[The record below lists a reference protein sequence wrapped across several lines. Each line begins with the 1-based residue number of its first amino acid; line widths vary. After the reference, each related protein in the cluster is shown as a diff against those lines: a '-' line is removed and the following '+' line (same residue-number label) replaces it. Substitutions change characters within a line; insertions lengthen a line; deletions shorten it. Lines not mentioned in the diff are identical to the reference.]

1 MMIPKSIDPK
11 RQAIIDAATRM
22 FLAHGYRNVSMDKIA
37 QAAPVSKATL
47 YNHFDSKNALLAA
60 VVSTLCT
67 SLLQTMSEAVI
78 ESDDIEKH
86 LKKIA
91 VSFMDLLFSEDGM
104 AGYRLFITESRDFPE
119 LGQLAYESGALPA
132 LTGLENYLRRLNAD
146 GHINVADTEFAANAF
161 FNLLKGDL
169 YLPCLFSIRPLPS
182 TDEKNRVINQ
192 VIPFYMQGILHA
204 DQ

>member
-1 MMIPKSIDPK
+1 MMKSIDPK

-22 FLAHGYRNVSMDKIA
+22 FLAHGYRNISMDKIA

-47 YNHFDSKNALLAA
+47 YNHFDSKPALLAA
-60 VVSTLCT
+60 VVSALCT
-67 SLLQTMSEAVI
+67 ALLRTMTEAVT
-78 ESDDIEKH
+78 ESDNVEIN

-91 VSFMDLLFSEDGM
+91 TSFMDLLFAEDGL
-104 AGYRLFITESRDFPE
+104 AIYRLVIAESHDFPE
-119 LGQLAYESGALPA
+119 LGQLVYESGPLPA
-132 LTGLENYLRRLNAD
+132 LNWLENYLRRLNA
-146 GHINVADTEFAANAF
+146 GGRFNIADPTFAANAF

-169 YLPCLFSIRPLPS
+169 YLPCLLAIKPLPS

-192 VIPFYMQGILHA
+192 VIPFYMRGILHA

>member
-1 MMIPKSIDPK
+1 MIKTMDPK

-47 YNHFDSKNALLAA
+47 YNHFDSKPALLAA
-60 VVSTLCT
+60 VVSALCT
-67 SLLQTMSEAVI
+67 ALLRTMTEAVT
-78 ESDDIEKH
+78 ESDDVENN

-91 VSFMDLLFSEDGM
+91 ISFMDLLFAEDGL
-104 AGYRLFITESRDFPE
+104 AIYRLVIAESHDFPE
-119 LGQLAYESGALPA
+119 LGRLVYESGPLPA
-132 LTGLENYLRRLNAD
+132 LNWLENYLRRLNA
-146 GHINVADTEFAANAF
+146 GGRFNIADPTFAANAF

-169 YLPCLFSIRPLPS
+169 YLPCLLAIKPLPS

-192 VIPFYMQGILHA
+192 VIPFYMRGILHA

>member
-1 MMIPKSIDPK
+1 MMKSMDPK

-47 YNHFDSKNALLAA
+47 YNHFDSKPALLAA
-60 VVSTLCT
+60 VVSALCT
-67 SLLQTMSEAVI
+67 ALLRTMTEAVT
-78 ESDDIEKH
+78 ESDDVENN

-91 VSFMDLLFSEDGM
+91 ISFMDLLFAEDGL
-104 AGYRLFITESRDFPE
+104 AIYRLVIAESHDFPE
-119 LGQLAYESGALPA
+119 LGRLVYESGPLPA
-132 LTGLENYLRRLNAD
+132 LNWLENYLRRLNA
-146 GHINVADTEFAANAF
+146 GGRFNIADPTFAANAF

-169 YLPCLFSIRPLPS
+169 YLPCLLAIKPLPS

-192 VIPFYMQGILHA
+192 VIPFYMRGILHA

>member
-1 MMIPKSIDPK
+1 MMKSIDPK

-47 YNHFDSKNALLAA
+47 YNHFDSKPALLAA
-60 VVSTLCT
+60 VVSALCT
-67 SLLQTMSEAVI
+67 ALLRTMTEAVT
-78 ESDDIEKH
+78 ESDDVENN

-91 VSFMDLLFSEDGM
+91 TSFMDLLFAEDGL
-104 AGYRLFITESRDFPE
+104 AIYRLVIAESHDFPE
-119 LGQLAYESGALPA
+119 LGQLVYESGPLPA
-132 LTGLENYLRRLNAD
+132 LNWLENYLQRLNA
-146 GHINVADTEFAANAF
+146 GGRFNIADPTFAANAF

-169 YLPCLFSIRPLPS
+169 YLPCLLAIKPLPS

-192 VIPFYMQGILHA
+192 VIPFYMRGILHA

>member
-1 MMIPKSIDPK
+1 
-11 RQAIIDAATRM
+11 M

-60 VVSTLCT
+60 VVSNLCA

-78 ESDDIEKH
+78 DSDDVEKN

-91 VSFMDLLFSEDGM
+91 ASFMDLFFSEDGM

-119 LGQLAYESGALPA
+119 LGQLVYESGALPA
-132 LTGLENYLRRLNAD
+132 LTGLENYLRRLNDDGRFSIAD
-146 GHINVADTEFAANAF
+146 PAFAANAF

-169 YLPCLFSIRPLPS
+169 YFPCLLGIRPLPLG
-182 TDEKNRVINQ
+182 DEKNRVINE
-192 VIPFYMQGILHA
+192 VIPFYLQGILHA

>member
-1 MMIPKSIDPK
+1 MMKSIDPK

-47 YNHFDSKNALLAA
+47 YNHFDSKPALLAA
-60 VVSTLCT
+60 VVSALCT
-67 SLLQTMSEAVI
+67 ALLRTMTEAVT
-78 ESDDIEKH
+78 ESDDVENN

-91 VSFMDLLFSEDGM
+91 TSFMDLLFAEDGL
-104 AGYRLFITESRDFPE
+104 AIYRLVIAESHDFPE
-119 LGQLAYESGALPA
+119 LGRLVYESGPLPA
-132 LTGLENYLRRLNAD
+132 LNWLENYLRRLNA
-146 GHINVADTEFAANAF
+146 GGRFNIADPTFAANAF

-169 YLPCLFSIRPLPS
+169 YLPCLLAIKPLPS

-192 VIPFYMQGILHA
+192 VIPFYMRGILHA

>member
-1 MMIPKSIDPK
+1 MIKSIDPK

-47 YNHFDSKNALLAA
+47 YNHFDSKPALLAA
-60 VVSTLCT
+60 VVSALCT
-67 SLLQTMSEAVI
+67 ALLRTMTEAVT
-78 ESDDIEKH
+78 ESDDVENN

-91 VSFMDLLFSEDGM
+91 TSFMDLLFAEDGL
-104 AGYRLFITESRDFPE
+104 AIYRLVIAESHDFPE
-119 LGQLAYESGALPA
+119 LGQLVYESGPLPA
-132 LTGLENYLRRLNAD
+132 LNWLENYLRRLNA
-146 GHINVADTEFAANAF
+146 GGRFNIADPTFAANAF

-169 YLPCLFSIRPLPS
+169 YLPCLLAIKPLPS

-192 VIPFYMQGILHA
+192 VIPFYMRGILHA

>member
-1 MMIPKSIDPK
+1 MMKSMDPK

-47 YNHFDSKNALLAA
+47 YNHFDSKPALLAA
-60 VVSTLCT
+60 VVSALCT
-67 SLLQTMSEAVI
+67 ALLRTMTEAVT
-78 ESDDIEKH
+78 ESDDVENN

-91 VSFMDLLFSEDGM
+91 ISFMDLLFAEDGL
-104 AGYRLFITESRDFPE
+104 AIYRLVIAESHDFPE
-119 LGQLAYESGALPA
+119 LGQLVYESGPLPA
-132 LTGLENYLRRLNAD
+132 LNWLENYLRRLNA
-146 GHINVADTEFAANAF
+146 GGRFNIADPTFAANAF

-169 YLPCLFSIRPLPS
+169 YLPCLLAIKPLPS

-192 VIPFYMQGILHA
+192 VIPFYMRGILHA

>member
-1 MMIPKSIDPK
+1 MMKSMDPK

-47 YNHFDSKNALLAA
+47 YNHFDSKPALLAA
-60 VVSTLCT
+60 VVSALCT
-67 SLLQTMSEAVI
+67 ALLRTMTEAVT
-78 ESDDIEKH
+78 ESDDVENN

-91 VSFMDLLFSEDGM
+91 TSFMDLLFAEDGL
-104 AGYRLFITESRDFPE
+104 AIYRLVIAESHDFPE
-119 LGQLAYESGALPA
+119 LGRLVYESGPLPA
-132 LTGLENYLRRLNAD
+132 LNWLENYLRRLNA
-146 GHINVADTEFAANAF
+146 GGRFNIADPTFAANAF

-169 YLPCLFSIRPLPS
+169 YLPCLLAIKSLPS

-192 VIPFYMQGILHA
+192 VIPFYMRGILHA